1 MFFCPIFIANQATCF
16 NLKSITSQYSSKQE
30 NLPSIVSL
38 PNIKST
44 TFFLN
49 RKNQYIYGQ
58 YLTSIVKPPTFHL
71 LGQHFNFINFHVRLL
86 YHVLTWPRAHF
97 YPCL

>member
-1 MFFCPIFIANQATCF
+1 
-16 NLKSITSQYSSKQE
+16 
-30 NLPSIVSL
+30 
-38 PNIKST
+38 
-44 TFFLN
+44 
-49 RKNQYIYGQ
+49 
-58 YLTSIVKPPTFHL
+58 L